1 MPGRV
6 GSYSQTWFSATV
18 SGLLPDAFGQLVVRP
33 ALISSIF
40 AQVANVVTTG
50 STRARCRLLPPI
62 RPPRQLRVSI
72 VEVNML
78 TEWPPYGGIAQR
90 GGGDLS
96 MSTAIPPRGGAEAGW
111 VAPAGSV
118 AAPRRTTITACHT
131 PLSLSSAFA
140 GIGTRGSTGQSS
152 CYQRR
157 RVRRVSP
164 TFYGNGGG
172 RRWHQT
178 TAQMWRRGR
187 VAYRARNDKRGQRP
201 HESQPD
207 ITA

>member
-18 SGLLPDAFGQLVVRP
+18 SGLLPDAFGQLVVRS
-33 ALISSIF
+33 ALINSIF

-50 STRARCRLLPPI
+50 STRAGCRLLPPI

-131 PLSLSSAFA
+131 PLSLSFAFA

-164 TFYGNGGG
+164 TFHGNGGG

-187 VAYRARNDKRGQRP
+187 VAYRARNDKRALTLDLG
-201 HESQPD
+201 H
-207 ITA
+207 A